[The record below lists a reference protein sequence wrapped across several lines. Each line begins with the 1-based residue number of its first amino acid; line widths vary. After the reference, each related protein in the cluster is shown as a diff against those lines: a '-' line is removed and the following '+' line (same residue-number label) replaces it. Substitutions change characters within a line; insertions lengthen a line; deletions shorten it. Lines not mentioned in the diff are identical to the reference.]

1 MHAAYLLTISVII
14 ECMMHTKKLPFQ
26 KLIRK
31 REVLISQVTV
41 YIVIII
47 VTCHSIRLV
56 PTLWEIVE
64 TIR

>member
-1 MHAAYLLTISVII
+1 
-14 ECMMHTKKLPFQ
+14 MMHTKKLPFQ